1 MTPTPTLHPGYW
13 LWLLLPWLLVGC
25 ATSPPSRID
34 DACVILDEK
43 SGWVGNWQR
52 DLRRAE
58 REFGVPQA
66 VIMATIWQESRFE
79 AKARPPRRRLLG
91 FIPWKR
97 QSSAYGYA
105 QALDGT
111 WDWYLDSTGGGILT
125 RRSSFKHAAH
135 FVAWYHAQS
144 HRINGIARNDAYNL
158 YLAYHEGH
166 GGYRRRSYHSKPW
179 LITVARR
186 VHNQANR
193 YQQQLAHCRR

>member
-1 MTPTPTLHPGYW
+1 MNQIATLYPRLW
-13 LWLLLPWLLVGC
+13 LWLLLPWLLVAC
-25 ATSPPSRID
+25 ATAPPSRTD
-34 DACVILDEK
+34 DACVMLDEK
-43 SGWVGNWQR
+43 SGLVRNWQR

-58 REFGVPQA
+58 REFDIPQS
-66 VIMATIWQESRFE
+66 IILATIWQESRFE

-111 WDWYLDSTGGGILT
+111 WDWYLESTGGSRLQ
-125 RRSSFKHAAH
+125 RRSRFKDAAH

-166 GGYRRRSYHSKPW
+166 GGYRRGSYRSKPW
-179 LITVARR
+179 LMTVARR
-186 VHNQANR
+186 VQNQANR
-193 YQQQLAHCRR
+193 YEQQLARCRP